1 MEKIKQQFGR
11 LMGSGDRKQD
21 ISDKVTKEVLLRRQ
35 HLNLELSDEKEPEV
49 RRKSLEEKHIS
60 HRSIEK
66 HKGFGA
72 GIILV
77 YSKN

>member
-1 MEKIKQQFGR
+1 MQKIKQQFGR
-11 LMGSGDRKQD
+11 LMGIGDRKQD
-21 ISDKVTKEVLLRRQ
+21 ISDKVTEEALLIRQ

-49 RRKSLEEKHIS
+49 RRKQPRGKAHSTQKHQEAQ
-60 HRSIEK
+60 RLW
-66 HKGFGA
+66 A